1 LPRGP
6 GTGSLAPGDYTAQ
19 FELKVDNFNWDNA
32 TVAQISVV
40 DVDNSAVV
48 AAQTISRK
56 QFPNALYQTFPLT
69 FTAVAGRHY
78 DFRTFWFRSNTAPRL
93 TQRSVQ
99 LRPGP
104 ISFITSAQMANGS
117 FILNFIG
124 VPGRPYTI
132 QSTPALLNPQWST

>member
-1 LPRGP
+1 
-6 GTGSLAPGDYTAQ
+6 
-19 FELKVDNFNWDNA
+19 
-32 TVAQISVV
+32 VAQISVV

-132 QSTPALLNPQWST
+132 QSTPALLNPQWSTAGNITVPPFLGIGQFSDTPNPTNGFYRLSDP